1 MARNAMNTND
11 KVQSCLEY
19 IDDRLENSSK
29 QTLQIAEMII
39 DDIKNLSQSYNQAM
53 RTNRLKDH
61 ADKVHS
67 TQMKWVNQLHE
78 IIMAQNSRDLNSQVI
93 QALQKFA
100 HNLNQNQFK
109 HLDFDLPPAVM
120 NPNLPKDDYAYL
132 TPEMKAYMTAKSGNG
147 SNSSTT
153 KH

>member
-1 MARNAMNTND
+1 MSRNAMNTND

-39 DDIKNLSQSYNQAM
+39 DDIKDLSQSYNQAIK
-53 RTNRLKDH
+53 TNRLKDH
-61 ADKVHS
+61 ANKVHC

-78 IIMAQNSRDLNSQVI
+78 IIMEQNSRDLNTQVI

-109 HLDFDLPPAVM
+109 QLDFDLPPEVI
-120 NPNLPKDDYAYL
+120 NPTPSKDDYAFL
-132 TPEMKAYMTAKSGNG
+132 TPEMKAYMASKASKS
-147 SNSSTT
+147 SNSSAT